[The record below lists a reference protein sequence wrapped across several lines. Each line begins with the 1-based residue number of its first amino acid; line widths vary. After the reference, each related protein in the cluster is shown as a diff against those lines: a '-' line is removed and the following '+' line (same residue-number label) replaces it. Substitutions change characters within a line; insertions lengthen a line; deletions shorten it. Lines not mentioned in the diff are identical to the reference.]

1 MEEKASFSYWREGA
15 GKPPQK
21 LKMRVPAWER
31 KASFSHSYM
40 IYNPLYRAVG
50 QGGVLGG
57 ANWAIRVSKF

>member
-31 KASFSHSYM
+31 KASFSLMHAFVY
-40 IYNPLYRAVG
+40 VG
-50 QGGVLGG
+50 EK
-57 ANWAIRVSKF
+57 AFIFT